1 MDIILIS
8 SLMVKYIQLRL
19 MRNPEIDKILHQMAQ
34 LFQNI
39 GVDSTEEERDQAKQQ
54 ELMLIGKIS
63 QIDPE
68 YALRLH
74 YD

>member
-1 MDIILIS
+1 MDIILTS
-8 SLMVKYIQLRL
+8 CLMVKYIQSRH
-19 MRNPEIDKILHQMAQ
+19 MRNPEIDQILHQMAM

-39 GVDSTEEERDQAKQQ
+39 GTDSTESERDQAKQQ

-68 YALRLH
+68 YAMRLYH
-74 YD
+74 D

>member
-1 MDIILIS
+1 MDIILTF
-8 SLMVKYIQLRL
+8 SLMVKYIQSRL

-68 YALRLH
+68 YAMRLH
-74 YD
+74 HD

>member
-1 MDIILIS
+1 
-8 SLMVKYIQLRL
+8 

-34 LFQNI
+34 IFQNI

-68 YALRLH
+68 YAMRLH
-74 YD
+74 HD

>member
-8 SLMVKYIQLRL
+8 SLMVKYIQSRH
-19 MRNPEIDKILHQMAQ
+19 MRNPEIDQILHQMAQ

-39 GVDSTEEERDQAKQQ
+39 GVDSTETERDQAKQQ

-68 YALRLH
+68 YAMRLYH
-74 YD
+74 D

>member
-1 MDIILIS
+1 
-8 SLMVKYIQLRL
+8 
-19 MRNPEIDKILHQMAQ
+19 MRNPEIDQILHQMAQ

-39 GVDSTEEERDQAKQQ
+39 GVDSTETERDQAKQQ

-68 YALRLH
+68 YAMRLYH
-74 YD
+74 D